1 MFFCLKVLTV
11 LGSQRWAKGLAN
23 GGGALFLARALSFV
37 AIGESA
43 FVLDCMSVSPQNS
56 DVETLTTNVMRWH
69 LERGVFG
76 R

>member
-1 MFFCLKVLTV
+1 MVVK
-11 LGSQRWAKGLAN
+11 Q
-23 GGGALFLARALSFV
+23 LFLARALSFV

-43 FVLDCMSVSPQNS
+43 FVLDCMFVSPQNS

-76 R
+76 RKFGYEGRALLMGWCP